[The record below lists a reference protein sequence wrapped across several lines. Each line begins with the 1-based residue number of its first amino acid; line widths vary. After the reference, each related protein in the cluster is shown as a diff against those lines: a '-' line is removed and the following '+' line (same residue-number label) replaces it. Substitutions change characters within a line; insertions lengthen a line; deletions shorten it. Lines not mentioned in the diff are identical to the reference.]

1 MIKSKISN
9 NSFVSE
15 ILASSQREH
24 HHDVTI
30 VCSSGTI
37 QSNSFVLAAV
47 FPLLRGILETP
58 LLYPDP
64 AVILIPDLDKTHLET
79 FLNDLLHY
87 QSIVT
92 ISRDL
97 KDLMQF
103 ELEVF
108 NVEDVTDI
116 PINSDRD
123 TSFVVDSQFPCE
135 HCEQER
141 VSSLR
146 PVYISLALLSP
157 GG

>member
-1 MIKSKISN
+1 MFPVILLQRMIFSK
-9 NSFVSE
+9 FFTVTE
-15 ILASSQREH
+15 VLTLSQSH
-24 HHDVTI
+24 CHHDVTI
-30 VCSSGTI
+30 VCSNGTI

-47 FPLLRGILETP
+47 FPLLGILETP

-64 AVILIPDLDKTHLET
+64 AVILIPDLNKTHLET
-79 FLNDLLHY
+79 FLYDLLHH

-123 TSFVVDSQFPCE
+123 TSFGSWI
-135 HCEQER
+135 
-141 VSSLR
+141 
-146 PVYISLALLSP
+146 YISPALLSP

>member
-1 MIKSKISN
+1 MIFSK
-9 NSFVSE
+9 FFTVTE
-15 ILASSQREH
+15 VLTLSQSH
-24 HHDVTI
+24 CHHDVTI
-30 VCSSGTI
+30 VCSNGTI
-37 QSNSFVLAAV
+37 QSNIFVLASI

-64 AVILIPDLDKTHLET
+64 AVILIPDLNKTHLET
-79 FLNDLLHY
+79 FLNDHLHH

-123 TSFVVDSQFPCE
+123 TSFGSWI
-135 HCEQER
+135 
-141 VSSLR
+141 
-146 PVYISLALLSP
+146 YISPALLSP

>member
-1 MIKSKISN
+1 MFPVILLQRMIFSK
-9 NSFVSE
+9 FFTVTE
-15 ILASSQREH
+15 VLTLSQSH
-24 HHDVTI
+24 CHHDVTI

-47 FPLLRGILETP
+47 FPLLRGSLETP

-64 AVILIPDLDKTHLET
+64 AVILIPDLNKTHLET
-79 FLNDLLHY
+79 FLNDHLHH

-116 PINSDRD
+116 LINSDRD
-123 TSFVVDSQFPCE
+123 TSFKRKIFT
-135 HCEQER
+135 HYGK
-141 VSSLR
+141 LR
-146 PVYISLALLSP
+146 S
-157 GG
+157 

>member
-1 MIKSKISN
+1 MIFSK
-9 NSFVSE
+9 FFTVTE
-15 ILASSQREH
+15 VLTLSQSH
-24 HHDVTI
+24 CHHDVTI

-37 QSNSFVLAAV
+37 QSSSFVLAAV

-64 AVILIPDLDKTHLET
+64 AVILIPDLNKTHLET
-79 FLNDLLHY
+79 FLNDHLHH

-97 KDLMQF
+97 KDLMHF

-116 PINSDRD
+116 LINSDRD
-123 TSFVVDSQFPCE
+123 TSFQGWLFFKLKIKLPHSAD
-135 HCEQER
+135 
-141 VSSLR
+141 
-146 PVYISLALLSP
+146 
-157 GG
+157 GK

>member
-1 MIKSKISN
+1 MIFSK
-9 NSFVSE
+9 FFTVTE
-15 ILASSQREH
+15 VLTLSQSH
-24 HHDVTI
+24 CHHDVTI

-47 FPLLRGILETP
+47 FPLLRGSLETP

-108 NVEDVTDI
+108 NVE
-116 PINSDRD
+116 
-123 TSFVVDSQFPCE
+123 
-135 HCEQER
+135 
-141 VSSLR
+141 
-146 PVYISLALLSP
+146 
-157 GG
+157 G